1 MTHPLSDEE
10 KQAVF
15 DLMRDRLAHL
25 FGPGGSFRVTLGR
38 ASADEG
44 LFVSTV
50 ADTIAW
56 EVAGAF
62 ERHPVASQHRDA
74 VIDIPEN
81 EQLWAH
87 IESELLRLRTDG
99 ASADVRR
106 LSTAA

>member
-15 DLMRDRLAHL
+15 DLMRDRLVQL

-44 LFVSTV
+44 LFVSAV

-56 EVAGAF
+56 EVAGSF
-62 ERHPVASQHRDA
+62 ERHEVTGQHRDA
-74 VIDIPEN
+74 LTDAPEN

-87 IESELLRLRTDG
+87 VESELLRLRTDG
-99 ASADVRR
+99 AGTEARR
-106 LSTAA
+106 AA

>member
-15 DLMRDRLAHL
+15 DLMRDRLAEL

-38 ASADEG
+38 ASTDEA
-44 LFVSTV
+44 LFVSAV
-50 ADTIAW
+50 ADTVAW

-62 ERHPVASQHRDA
+62 DRHPAAGQHRDA
-74 VIDIPEN
+74 VMDAPEN

-87 IESELLRLRTDG
+87 VESELLRLRTD
-99 ASADVRR
+99 SANAEGRR
-106 LSTAA
+106 AA

>member
-38 ASADEG
+38 ASDDEG
-44 LFVSTV
+44 LFVSAV

-62 ERHPVASQHRDA
+62 ERRTATGQHRDA
-74 VIDIPEN
+74 VTAVPEN

-87 IESELLRLRTDG
+87 VESELRRLRTDG
-99 ASADVRR
+99 ASAVTRR
-106 LSTAA
+106 AA